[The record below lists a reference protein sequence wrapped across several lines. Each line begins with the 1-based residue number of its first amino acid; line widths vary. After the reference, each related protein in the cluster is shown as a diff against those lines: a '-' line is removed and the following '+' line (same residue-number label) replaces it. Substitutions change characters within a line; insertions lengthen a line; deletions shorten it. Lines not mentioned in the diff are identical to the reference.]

1 MKKGKQIYFTRQEM
15 QTLLDTLQDWQDFLG
30 AERENEYA
38 HRLKNG
44 LGTAWGK
51 LQDGVPKKKRD

>member
-1 MKKGKQIYFTRQEM
+1 MKGKQIYFTQQEM
-15 QTLLDTLQDWQDFLG
+15 QALLNTLQDWQDLLG
-30 AERENEYA
+30 VKGENEYV

-51 LQDGVPKKKRD
+51 LQEGVTKKKIN